1 MTVEKTVPGADQQ
14 FQHPVPITMHQD
26 LLAELWPQII
36 LPIARIAFFISIG
49 LFIANFIESLN
60 WTHRLAGLV
69 RPLLRMGRL
78 SSITGASFSIAFI
91 SGVSSNTMLAEAYDQ
106 GRMAKTELY
115 LANLFNSLPR
125 FFLHLPTVFFLTA
138 PMIKS
143 GAFLYVGLTF
153 AATILQTLLVVGGGR
168 LLLPGS
174 DGAAYTAAPGA
185 KQIGWRD
192 ALVKSFRRLKKRI
205 GKVML
210 FMIPVYILFFLF
222 NRYGLFTRLEEYIA
236 ANAWFLSWLNPQ
248 SLGIVVLHVTTEF
261 SAGLAAASVL
271 LAENSLTTKEVV
283 LALLVGNILSTPIRA
298 IRHQL
303 PYYTGIYAPQL
314 AVQLVVTSQVVRALC
329 VVVVAFMYYFLA

>member
-1 MTVEKTVPGADQQ
+1 ME
-14 FQHPVPITMHQD
+14 QD
-26 LLAELWPQII
+26 LFSQLWPQII
-36 LPIARIAFFISIG
+36 LPIARIAFFITIG

-60 WTHRLAGLV
+60 WTHRLAAVV

-78 SSITGASFSIAFI
+78 SSVTGASFTIAFV
-91 SGVSSNTMLAEAYDQ
+91 SGVSSNTMLAEAYDK
-106 GRMAKTELY
+106 GLMSKTELY

-153 AATILQTLLVVGGGR
+153 AASLLQTFVVILVGR
-168 LLLPGS
+168 LTLPAS
-174 DGAAYTAAPGA
+174 DGADCVTTPGQT
-185 KQIGWRD
+185 KIGWRD
-192 ALVKSFRRLKKRI
+192 ALAKSFKRLKKRI

-210 FMIPVYILFFLF
+210 FMIPVYILFFLL

-236 ANAWFLSWLNPQ
+236 AKAWFLAWLNPQ

-298 IRHQL
+298 VRHQL
-303 PYYTGIYAPQL
+303 PYYTGIYSPKL
-314 AVQLVVTSQVVRALC
+314 ALQLVGVSQVVRALC
-329 VVVVAFMYYFLA
+329 VVLVAFLYYFLA